1 MRKRREGP
9 GSATSRN
16 DASECR
22 GWGRA
27 DLMVRRRDGKPYLLE
42 MNTAPGMTTHSLVP
56 MSARVAGISYEA
68 LCLWLL
74 QAAALD
80 RGTA

>member
-1 MRKRREGP
+1 
-9 GSATSRN
+9 
-16 DASECR
+16 
-22 GWGRA
+22 
-27 DLMVRRRDGKPYLLE
+27 MVRRSDGTPYLLE
-42 MNTAPGMTTHSLVP
+42 MNTAPGMTAHSLVP

-80 RGTA
+80 RGPA